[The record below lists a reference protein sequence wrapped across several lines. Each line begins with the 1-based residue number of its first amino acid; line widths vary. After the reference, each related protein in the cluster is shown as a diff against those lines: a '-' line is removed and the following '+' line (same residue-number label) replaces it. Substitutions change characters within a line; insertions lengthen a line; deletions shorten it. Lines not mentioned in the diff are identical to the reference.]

1 MLLAIALLLFAL
13 TAVLVKDRDI
23 WFGSSEPTAYD
34 ADADTSADV
43 SSPAAR
49 SKTPS
54 LPLAQPSRKHLT
66 APDKEDAGAAPAIIA
81 NNRTALPPL
90 EIEVVAGD
98 SRRNVRPNNAPSV
111 KVEMSPRAAGGNLA
125 AAAASAPATNAAERV
140 KISADTAQVVD
151 RPVNPS
157 YPMLA
162 KQMKVQGSVV
172 LQALIGV
179 DGMIQDLRVLSGPS
193 ILSSAAREAVKQW
206 HFKPYLQNGQAVETE
221 AKITVNFTISTM

>member
-1 MLLAIALLLFAL
+1 
-13 TAVLVKDRDI
+13 
-23 WFGSSEPTAYD
+23 
-34 ADADTSADV
+34 
-43 SSPAAR
+43 
-49 SKTPS
+49 
-54 LPLAQPSRKHLT
+54 
-66 APDKEDAGAAPAIIA
+66 
-81 NNRTALPPL
+81 
-90 EIEVVAGD
+90 
-98 SRRNVRPNNAPSV
+98 V